1 MTTAL
6 TVKELIPAKEVSKI
20 LGLKPRY
27 VAEKLVHRP
36 DFPTA
41 YRILGGMRKWDRAQ
55 ILEWLET
62 QKEAA

>member
-1 MTTAL
+1 M
-6 TVKELIPAKEVSKI
+6 ELIPAKEVSKI

-27 VAEKLVHRP
+27 VAEKLVHKAN
-36 DFPTA
+36 FPTA
-41 YRILGGMRKWDRAQ
+41 YRILGGSRKWNKAE

>member
-1 MTTAL
+1 MT
-6 TVKELIPAKEVSKI
+6 KDPELIPASKVAQI

-27 VAEKLVHRP
+27 VADKLIHKSG
-36 DFPTA
+36 FPTA
-41 YRILGGMRKWDRAQ
+41 YRILGGMRKWDKSK

>member
-1 MTTAL
+1 M
-6 TVKELIPAKEVSKI
+6 ELIPAKEVSKI

-27 VAEKLVHRP
+27 VAEKLIHKS

-41 YRILGGMRKWDRAQ
+41 YRILGGKRQWDKAQ

>member
-1 MTTAL
+1 M
-6 TVKELIPAKEVSKI
+6 ELIPAKEVSKI

-27 VAEKLVHRP
+27 VAEKLIHKSN
-36 DFPTA
+36 FPVA
-41 YRILGGMRKWDRAQ
+41 YRILGGMRKWDRTA